1 MLNQNRRN
9 IGGNSGSPHGSI
21 TQPKRD
27 HGWKPPVSYE
37 TIAIVVMLLIVAI
50 MPLFS

>member
-1 MLNQNRRN
+1 MAVV
-9 IGGNSGSPHGSI
+9 

-27 HGWKPPVSYE
+27 HGWKASVSYE
-37 TIAIVVMLLIVAI
+37 TIAIIVMLLIVAI

>member
-1 MLNQNRRN
+1 MVA
-9 IGGNSGSPHGSI
+9 HMAAV